1 MRNASLLSVP
11 LILLSTLL
19 ALASPGAHASDR
31 PNVVVLLADDLG
43 WADVGYHGS
52 DIETPHIDAL
62 AAGGIRLE
70 RMYTSPICTPTRAA
84 LMTGRD
90 PMRLGVA
97 YFPLMAWSNKAVSPR
112 ERFIS
117 QDFQAA
123 GYQTG
128 MVGKWHLGHTLEIHA
143 PNARGFDDFFG
154 HLHTAVWFWS
164 HKAPG
169 GGHDLQHNGASVR
182 RDGRYLT
189 DVHGE
194 EAARFIRERDPSRPF
209 FLYVPFLAPHSPM
222 EAPEELIE
230 KYAHREDPIQ
240 RIFAA
245 MVDSMD
251 QAIGTILET
260 LESEGLS
267 ENTIVVF
274 LSDNGGPLMSGAQ
287 NAPLRGGKLATFE
300 GGIRVIATIRWPGV
314 LESGRISQQVVSV
327 QDLYPTLARAAGI
340 PLGNERPLDGQDV
353 WQALLSGQ
361 EIPRDGDLFF
371 TSESPAREPHY
382 AAVLSGR
389 WKLVQQL
396 NRGQTSLSVKN
407 MLFDVWADP
416 NERNDLAEAQPERV
430 ADLAERVRAWRALH
444 PFSGQHVEITP
455 HPGWR
460 SPKDWASAL
469 LPASET
475 IVQTEKI
482 YDHQDQ
488 VLENLQQVYGDRG
501 RVEIDQ

>member
-1 MRNASLLSVP
+1 MRNASPLNVRFLLLTS
-11 LILLSTLL
+11 LL
-19 ALASPGAHASDR
+19 AFAPLGANASDR
-31 PNVVVLLADDLG
+31 PNVVVMLADDLG

-52 DIETPHIDAL
+52 DIETPNIDAL
-62 AAGGIRLE
+62 AAGGVKLE
-70 RMYTSPICTPTRAA
+70 RMYVSPICTPTRAA

-112 ERFIS
+112 ERFLS

-154 HLHTAVWFWS
+154 HLHTAVWFWD

-169 GGHDLQHNGASVR
+169 GGHDLQHNGTSVR

-222 EAPEELIE
+222 EAPEALIE
-230 KYAHREDPIQ
+230 KYAHREDPTQ
-240 RIFAA
+240 RIFAG

-251 QAIGTILET
+251 QAIGAILEA
-260 LESEGLS
+260 LESEGLTQD
-267 ENTIVVF
+267 TIVVF
-274 LSDNGGPLMSGAQ
+274 LSDNGGPLTSGAQ
-287 NAPLRGGKLATFE
+287 NTPLRGAKLTTFE
-300 GGIRVIATIRWPGV
+300 GGIRVVATIRWPAV
-314 LESGRISQQVVSV
+314 LEAGGVSQQVVSV

-340 PLGNERPLDGQDV
+340 PLGNKRPLDGQDV
-353 WQALLSGQ
+353 WEALLSGQ
-361 EIPRDGDLFF
+361 ETPRHGDLFF
-371 TSESPAREPHY
+371 AAESPTRDPY
-382 AAVLSGR
+382 QVAVLSGH
-389 WKLVQQL
+389 WKLVQHL
-396 NRGQTSLSVKN
+396 NRRQTSVTVKN

-416 NERNDLAEAQPERV
+416 NEENDLAEAQPERV
-430 ADLAERVRAWRALH
+430 ADLAERIRAWRALH
-444 PFSGQHVEITP
+444 PFSGQHVEIAP

-475 IVQTEKI
+475 IVHTEKI
-482 YDHQDQ
+482 YDHQEQ
-488 VLENLQQVYGDRG
+488 VFESLQQGYGDRG
-501 RVEIDQ
+501 LIELDR